1 MAHYSDDED
10 APTMPASAIAA
21 STNDQDLDLASRC
34 AAGERAA
41 QKQLF
46 DDNRGRVHATLY
58 RILGSNRDME
68 DLIQESFLQV
78 FRSIASYRGDAR
90 LSTWIS
96 RISARVAY
104 TYLSRRQLPM
114 VTLESVPDAPAG
126 DPSAER
132 QAIAREAARRLYGV
146 LDRIDAKQ
154 RIAFA
159 LHVIDGRPLR
169 EVAEITDATMVAV
182 KTRVWRAR
190 KEVAKRA
197 RHDPL
202 LASYLDNKESES

>member
-1 MAHYSDDED
+1 VSHYSHDED
-10 APTMPASAIAA
+10 ADTMPASAIAA
-21 STNDQDLDLASRC
+21 SPNDQDLDLASRC
-34 AAGERAA
+34 AAGERVA

-46 DDNRGRVHATLY
+46 DEHRSRVHATLY

-68 DLIQESFLQV
+68 DLVQESFLQV
-78 FRSIASYRGDAR
+78 FRSIAGYRGDAR

-104 TYLSRRQLPM
+104 TYISRRPLPT
-114 VTLESVPDAPAG
+114 VTLESVPDTPAG
-126 DPSAER
+126 DPGAER
-132 QAIAREAARRLYGV
+132 HAIAREAARRLYGV

-159 LHVIDGRPLR
+159 LHVIDGRSLR
-169 EVAEITDATMVAV
+169 EVAEITDATVVAV

-190 KEVAKRA
+190 KEVARRA
-197 RHDPL
+197 KNDPL
-202 LASYLDNKESES
+202 LASYLDSKEIES